1 MSLVNIKLHGHLG
14 AKIGENWDLAVK
26 SVGEAVHAINCLT
39 GKLYKYLAEKD
50 KEGANYRVLIN
61 GRDFKYN
68 EKPSIDNLESIKT
81 SELAMTNKGLKTI
94 DIVPII
100 EGAGGDFGAII
111 LGALLIVAGIIV
123 TGLTFGGAGVIG
135 AALIIGGIG
144 LLAAG
149 IINLLSSPPQFEDFR
164 GGGKQSYLFNGPINV
179 TNEGGPVPVGYG
191 RLIVGSQ
198 VTYASYEVTRL
209 DASIEPLTI

>member
-1 MSLVNIKLHGHLG
+1 MNLVNIKLHGHLG

-61 GRDFKYN
+61 GRDFKYS

-81 SELAMTNKGLKTI
+81 SELAMRSSLLKTI

-100 EGAGGDFGAII
+100 EGSEDVVAIVLGVILIVVGII
-111 LGALLIVAGIIV
+111 LLPAG
-123 TGLTFGGAGVIG
+123 IG

-144 LLAAG
+144 LIAAG

-198 VTYASYEVTRL
+198 VTYAAYEVTRL
-209 DASIEPLTI
+209 DASAEPLTI

>member
-1 MSLVNIKLHGHLG
+1 MNLVNIKLHGHLG
-14 AKIGENWDLAVK
+14 AKIGGNWDLAVK

-61 GRDFKYN
+61 GRDFKYS

-81 SELAMTNKGLKTI
+81 SELAMRSSLLKTI

-100 EGAGGDFGAII
+100 EGSEDVVAIVLGVILIVVGII
-111 LGALLIVAGIIV
+111 LLPAG
-123 TGLTFGGAGVIG
+123 IG

-144 LLAAG
+144 LIAAG

-198 VTYASYEVTRL
+198 VTYAAYEVTRL
-209 DASIEPLTI
+209 DASAEPLTI